1 LGCFV
6 KQGDVLCVDLG
17 MVGAMYVRKAVEA
30 KGLGGGGGNVGLIK
44 PLEGLGPIR
53 KELGEYVGI

>member
-1 LGCFV
+1 
-6 KQGDVLCVDLG
+6 VLCVDLG